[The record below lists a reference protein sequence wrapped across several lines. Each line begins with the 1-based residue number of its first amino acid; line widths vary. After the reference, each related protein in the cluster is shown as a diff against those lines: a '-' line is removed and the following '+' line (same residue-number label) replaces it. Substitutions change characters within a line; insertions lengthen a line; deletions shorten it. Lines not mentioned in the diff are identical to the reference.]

1 MMVYIRLLGMN
12 NDVYQSVN
20 GNVYQTIENVNGNV
34 YQTIQSVNGDVY
46 QRDWW
51 YVSECEW

>member
-1 MMVYIRLLGMN
+1 MN
-12 NDVYQSVN
+12 GDVYQSVN
-20 GNVYQTIENVNGNV
+20 GNVC
-34 YQTIQSVNGDVY
+34 QTIQSVNGDVY